1 MLGYSARAGSLERS
15 ELRNCYRQVERF
27 LYYYLPTDAPTE
39 EKLRLDAASA
49 PRRMFFCPALG
60 DLQVLGQISY
70 RQQDTAGRPG
80 SYFGHVLFCRRAEGT
95 WSVLDCQKLW
105 SAPWID
111 EDTPNLAAKLPALK
125 TLDDLLSDKRQA
137 IDDAVVSSV

>member
-1 MLGYSARAGSLERS
+1 MTSIHQLYATHCTYGTSALEQREGELAERVLGYSARAGSLERS

-70 RQQDTAGRPG
+70 RLHSSAARPG
-80 SYFGHVLFCRRAEGT
+80 PF
-95 WSVLDCQKLW
+95 
-105 SAPWID
+105 SAPV
-111 EDTPNLAAKLPALK
+111 
-125 TLDDLLSDKRQA
+125 LSGRWA
-137 IDDAVVSSV
+137 

>member
-1 MLGYSARAGSLERS
+1 MTSIHQLYATHCTYGTSALEQREGELADRVLGYSARAGSLERS

-80 SYFGHVLFCRRAEGT
+80 SYFGHVLFGRRAEGA
-95 WSVLDCQKLW
+95 WSVLDCLKLW

-111 EDTPNLAAKLPALK
+111 ED
-125 TLDDLLSDKRQA
+125 
-137 IDDAVVSSV
+137 